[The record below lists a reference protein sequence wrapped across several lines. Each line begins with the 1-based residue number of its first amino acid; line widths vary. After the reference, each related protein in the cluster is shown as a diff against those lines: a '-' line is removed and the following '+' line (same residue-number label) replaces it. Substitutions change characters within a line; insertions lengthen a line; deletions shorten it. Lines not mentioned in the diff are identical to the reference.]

1 MHLCLR
7 KNAVT
12 DTVHHETIR
21 ARFRRRVVAALIL
34 NALGM
39 NLPEYS
45 PSGEVHIVLMYSE
58 ISALVMRFN
67 SLRKALLYRQGIK
80 NYPRYCKRLW

>member
-7 KNAVT
+7 KNAVS

-45 PSGEVHIVLMYSE
+45 PSGEVHIVLMYCKV
-58 ISALVMRFN
+58 SALMMLSK
-67 SLRKALLYRQGIK
+67 SLKKAPLYRQGIK
-80 NYPRYCKRLW
+80 N